1 MAALIKSIE
10 IISKHIKQNITKYT
24 VAKQYSNFNS
34 NFNSNSNK
42 IITGNYSYNEVKTY
56 EEILSIKYALGLT
69 HFDESKIRD
78 NSKTNES
85 IIANE
90 VNKINKINKNNK
102 NNNAIRIAENPFCC
116 NQCGNCSY

>member
-24 VAKQYSNFNS
+24 VAKQYS

-69 HFDESKIRD
+69 HFDESKIQD